1 MIKAVDGRTGSDS
14 KAGRSEHESLTA
26 GPALVGANWYRFRPE
41 EHIRHGEV
49 ASVSFVWPVHGTGVI
64 RSRGETFRLDPTV
77 LLRLPWRHDVDYR
90 ADARSPFHVG
100 TIHLVPRHDADEPV
114 EARVAHLADDPLL
127 HSPIRHGPPVP
138 ETPVLLSRLTPA
150 GRRLVELGSY
160 AVERFHDGELPT
172 AVLRALGVLL
182 AEADASRTRA
192 EPRAAGRPVALESMT
207 SFVLE
212 NLDRS
217 LAVAEIAAAGG
228 CSVATAERLFAR
240 HTGQSVIAWARRRQ
254 LEEAALLLRTTG
266 LRVGE
271 VAARV
276 GFPDPLYFSRSF
288 RALFSVPPS
297 RYASEQL
304 RP

>member
-1 MIKAVDGRTGSDS
+1 MKAVDDRTGAGSD
-14 KAGRSEHESLTA
+14 AGGSEQESLTA

-41 EHIRHGEV
+41 EHIHHREV

-100 TIHLVPRHDADEPV
+100 TIHLAPRHDAGGPV
-114 EARVAHLADDPLL
+114 EARVAHLAGDPLL
-127 HSPIRHGPPVP
+127 HSPIRHGPPVD
-138 ETPVLLSRLTPA
+138 ETPALVSRLTPA

-160 AVERFHDGELPT
+160 AVERFHGGELPT

-192 EPRAAGRPVALESMT
+192 EPRAGRPVALESMT

-217 LAVAEIAAAGG
+217 LAVADIAAAGG

-276 GFPDPLYFSRSF
+276 GFADPLYFSRSF